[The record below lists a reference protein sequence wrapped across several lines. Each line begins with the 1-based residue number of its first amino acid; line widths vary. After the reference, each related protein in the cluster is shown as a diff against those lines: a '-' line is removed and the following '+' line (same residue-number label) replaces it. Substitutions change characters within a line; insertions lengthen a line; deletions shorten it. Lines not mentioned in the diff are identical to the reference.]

1 MKAIAEFIYEAT
13 RLEAEWSNRSIVAEK
28 WDKRDEKF
36 RKQFVNIIE
45 TYFKKDKLPTP
56 EEAHDSWVRAYEKMG
71 WVYGKKRDAI
81 KKTHPDILPFDE
93 LPKDERDKDSIFLVF
108 VWLAKQITMTQL
120 NKPKTG
126 KDRLTELKKDY
137 ADFNSKMQD
146 DFLPK
151 DACVALGIKDKWDG
165 QFTARSGAEMFYEYL
180 RQQLVEEMKQ

>member
-126 KDRLTELKKDY
+126 KERKYTIAQIKKLPMMEMETGADRPENLDASFYLTIRQFRNGLRHQLLEELKK
-137 ADFNSKMQD
+137 
-146 DFLPK
+146 
-151 DACVALGIKDKWDG
+151 
-165 QFTARSGAEMFYEYL
+165 
-180 RQQLVEEMKQ
+180 